1 MATAASTQTHGDSS
15 TYVVNHGTQTNLEAQ
30 ISSGDELQ
38 RELQQRLDASKAN
51 NRAAGAAQARCPPQ
65 NSSEPR
71 VSPASTPTSLRSQA
85 PAPPELIA
93 QLGAQLAALQATV
106 EQLQAGQRE
115 QMALLL
121 DRGAQGEEAHAGGGG
136 TRAAEEAHGAGAPC
150 P

>member
-38 RELQQRLDASKAN
+38 RELQQRLDASRAN

-65 NSSEPR
+65 NSSKPR

-85 PAPPELIA
+85 PAPPELLA

-106 EQLQAGQRE
+106 EPVEKGE
-115 QMALLL
+115 QPVP
-121 DRGAQGEEAHAGGGG
+121 RS
-136 TRAAEEAHGAGAPC
+136 RY
-150 P
+150 

>member
-65 NSSEPR
+65 NSSQPFT
-71 VSPASTPTSLRSQA
+71 SSDLTPTSLRSQA
-85 PAPPELIA
+85 PAPPELLA

-115 QMALLL
+115 QMA
-121 DRGAQGEEAHAGGGG
+121 R
-136 TRAAEEAHGAGAPC
+136 RR
-150 P
+150 